1 MILKKELEAIDK
13 AATKML
19 TAFEVF
25 SLKEGLDL
33 ELKKECI
40 NLMRNEVSRR
50 KLKIILFYYTKP
62 VVDKINNFL
71 KGE

>member
-1 MILKKELEAIDK
+1 MGLKKDLEVIDI
-13 AATKML
+13 ASNRMFS
-19 TAFEVF
+19 AFEVF